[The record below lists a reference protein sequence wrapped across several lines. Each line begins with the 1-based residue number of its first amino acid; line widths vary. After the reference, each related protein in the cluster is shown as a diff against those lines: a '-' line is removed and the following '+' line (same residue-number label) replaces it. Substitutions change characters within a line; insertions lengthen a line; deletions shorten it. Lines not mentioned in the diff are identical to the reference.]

1 MTVQLE
7 LWQLITLLLAFFA
20 AVGLAARVFLGLINQ
35 GLDDRFRAL
44 KEASATA
51 NSNLHEEL
59 KRQGRDIQKMQDL
72 ERQFLQFQA
81 ELPNQYVRRD
91 DYIRSQ
97 TVIEGKI
104 DRIVQMVS
112 TLQIKGN
119 RHDD

>member
-1 MTVQLE
+1 MTVQFE
-7 LWQLITLLLAFFA
+7 LWQLITLLLSFFA
-20 AVGLAARVFLGLINQ
+20 AVGLAFRLFLSLINQ
-35 GLDDRFRAL
+35 GLDDRFKAM

-51 NSNLHEEL
+51 NNNLHEEL

-97 TVIEGKI
+97 TVIEGKV
-104 DRIVQMVS
+104 DRIMQMIGS
-112 TLQIKGN
+112 LQIKGN
-119 RHDD
+119 